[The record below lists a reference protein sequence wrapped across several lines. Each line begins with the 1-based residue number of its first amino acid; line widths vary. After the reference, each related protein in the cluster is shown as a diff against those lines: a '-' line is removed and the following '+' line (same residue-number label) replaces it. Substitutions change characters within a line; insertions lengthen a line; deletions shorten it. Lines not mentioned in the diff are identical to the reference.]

1 MRMPRLQPLKWILVG
16 GAVWAGSAAAAPQGE
31 TSPSVPP
38 SLMSAAECMA
48 RIVRSMPGVTG
59 GEITAAPTQSGA
71 YPVLA
76 YAFADASGR
85 RRFTEI
91 SLFEITGIS
100 DAPYV
105 FDQADVQND
114 PVAERLLPVWKGQCR
129 AGPGYIT
136 SVPR

>member
-1 MRMPRLQPLKWILVG
+1 MNCPPRWDLRLSPVESVSYDSRRAIRKPMRMPRLQPLKWILVG

-76 YAFADASGR
+76 YAFADA
-85 RRFTEI
+85 
-91 SLFEITGIS
+91 
-100 DAPYV
+100 
-105 FDQADVQND
+105 
-114 PVAERLLPVWKGQCR
+114 
-129 AGPGYIT
+129 
-136 SVPR
+136 